1 MKKKTGVYMILPL
14 VAAAALGAQ
23 SCSKNE
29 PEKAVTP
36 ESATVVSKAAP
47 GITAVALLPEE
58 PRAGT
63 MLRAVITGGAADVR
77 WERNGEPLM
86 AQGETLPT
94 AGFKKGDVIRVV
106 AGEPGAEKSAEAL
119 LVNAPPVIRS
129 LSISPRPFHKGDAL
143 TVEPMG
149 FDPDGDTVSYRYEWT
164 VNGESVYGAED
175 NVLSSGSFARGDEV
189 AVRVV
194 AHDSETSGEPFKAVA
209 GRVGNAP
216 PKFSSKPPADF
227 TGRFVYSPT
236 VADPDGDTITLSLEK
251 GPEGMK
257 VENNSIDWRA
267 GADLS
272 GTFEVT
278 ISADDGNGGSV
289 LQTFELRVGQ

>member
-1 MKKKTGVYMILPL
+1 MRKKTGVYMILPL
-14 VAAAALGAQ
+14 VAAAALAAQ
-23 SCSKNE
+23 SCSKSE
-29 PEKAVTP
+29 PEKPAQP
-36 ESATVVSKAAP
+36 EAASTVSEAAP
-47 GITAVALLPEE
+47 SSVAVALLPEK
-58 PRAGT
+58 PMAGVL
-63 MLRAVITGGAADVR
+63 LRAVITGGAAEVR

-106 AGEPGAEKSAEAL
+106 AGEPGAERSAEAV

-129 LSISPRPFHKGDAL
+129 LSVSPRPFYKNDAM
-143 TVEPMG
+143 TVEPQS

-164 VNGESVYGAED
+164 VNGESVYGVEE
-175 NVLSSGSFARGDEV
+175 NVLSPGSFARGDEV

-194 AHDSETSGEPFKAVA
+194 ARDGEAAGEPFRASF
-209 GRVGNAP
+209 GRVQNAP
-216 PKFSSKPPADF
+216 PKFTSKPPADF

-236 VADPDGDTITLSLEK
+236 AVDPDGDTITLSLEK

-257 VENNSIDWRA
+257 IENNVINWRA
-267 GADLS
+267 AADQS

-278 ISADDGNGGSV
+278 VSADDGNGGTV
-289 LQTFELRVGQ
+289 LQTFELRMGQ